1 MEKKEEKIGEA
12 LMKVAL
18 GYQLA
23 EVTEEYAEVDGEL
36 KLTKRKKTKK
46 DVPPDLKA
54 VQLLLSSDGGDI
66 AALSD
71 DELEKEKQRLLTVLQ
86 ETQKGGGE
94 KTKPVKSV
102 KTAKEKKSADK
113 TVKTRAKPR
122 KRVVKSAK
130 A

>member
-1 MEKKEEKIGEA
+1 MEKIEEKKEDKIGEA

-54 VQLLLSSDGGDI
+54 VQLLLANDSEKDI
-66 AALSD
+66 ALLSD
-71 DELEKEKQRLLTVLQ
+71 EELEKERQRLLAALR
-86 ETQKGGGE
+86 EAEKGGMKE
-94 KTKPVKSV
+94 KIAKKSNKKAETSV
-102 KTAKEKKSADK
+102 KK
-113 TVKTRAKPR
+113 RPKPR
-122 KRVVKSAK
+122 KRVVRKAK
-130 A
+130 TE